1 MKIFKSIKTLGV
13 ALAAVIALALA
24 GSVDTFAEEKDTTG
38 LTVSPMYQMKV
49 LAPGEAEPGSFTVAN
64 PANSAG
70 PIDYEFEIRAFSYD
84 EEEGE
89 VFAEKEDYSDM
100 VDWIVLNETSGTLQ
114 PNERH
119 EVSFTINTPTDTRAG
134 GQYAA
139 IITKFKGGQVGP
151 FNEVFEIA
159 HLIYAEVSG
168 DTFHDGDVDYVEV
181 PSFLF
186 SGNIT
191 GKSAITNKGNVHAYA
206 SHVLKVFPLFGD
218 EEFFTNEENPQKNL
232 IMPDAKRYTSTTWEQ
247 TPKIGIFR
255 VIYTVEFEG
264 KTNEVSK
271 VVIVCPLWLIIIIAI
286 ILLILIIRPFLSKK
300 EDKKDRRDR
309 NRR

>member
-1 MKIFKSIKTLGV
+1 MKIFKQIKTLG
-13 ALAAVIALALA
+13 IALVAVLVFTVV
-24 GSVDTFAEEKDTTG
+24 SSIDVFAEEKGTAG
-38 LTVSPMYQMKV
+38 ITVSPMYQIKV
-49 LAPGEAEPGSFTVAN
+49 LAPGEVEPGSFVVAN
-64 PANSAG
+64 PADSDG
-70 PIDYEFEIRAFSYD
+70 PIEYELEVRAFSYD
-84 EEEGE
+84 SEKGE

-100 VDWIVLNETSGTLQ
+100 VDWIVLNETSGTLR

-139 IITKFKGGQVGP
+139 IITKIKGGQVGP
-151 FNEVFEIA
+151 LNEVFEIA

-168 DTFHDGDVDYVEV
+168 DTIHKGSVDYVEV

-191 GKSAITNKGNVHAYA
+191 GKSAITNKRNVHAYA

-218 EEFFTNEENPQKNL
+218 EEFFTNEEDPQKNL

-264 KTNEVSK
+264 VTNEVSK
-271 VVIVCPLWLIIIIAI
+271 VVIVCPLWLVILIAI
-286 ILLILIIRPFLSKK
+286 ILGILIVRPFFSKK
-300 EDKKDRRDR
+300 NKKDKRDR
-309 NRR
+309 SHR